1 MLLSDVCFL
10 KSTTGLWPQLPALA
24 GIVNMLIYAQ
34 NLASHITHFAHRFDC
49 SGMIPRFSKLIQIFL
64 GPGNTHSQEWGMPPP
79 PHPGHMSVI
88 EEFGGGER
96 VKSLFLL
103 SENRLLTRGLPMD
116 HGSGVYGS
124 VGGKPEE
131 EG

>member
-1 MLLSDVCFL
+1 ML
-10 KSTTGLWPQLPALA
+10 
-24 GIVNMLIYAQ
+24 
-34 NLASHITHFAHRFDC
+34 
-49 SGMIPRFSKLIQIFL
+49 
-64 GPGNTHSQEWGMPPP
+64 
-79 PHPGHMSVI
+79 PHPPGHMSVI

-124 VGGKPEE
+124 VRGKPEE
-131 EG
+131 EGQSCDEEEVEDEQDDEE

>member
-1 MLLSDVCFL
+1 
-10 KSTTGLWPQLPALA
+10 
-24 GIVNMLIYAQ
+24 
-34 NLASHITHFAHRFDC
+34 
-49 SGMIPRFSKLIQIFL
+49 
-64 GPGNTHSQEWGMPPP
+64 
-79 PHPGHMSVI
+79 MSVI

-131 EG
+131 EEEEEEEEEGDLQFWEMDTYEISHRCLKSG

>member
-1 MLLSDVCFL
+1 
-10 KSTTGLWPQLPALA
+10 
-24 GIVNMLIYAQ
+24 
-34 NLASHITHFAHRFDC
+34 
-49 SGMIPRFSKLIQIFL
+49 
-64 GPGNTHSQEWGMPPP
+64 
-79 PHPGHMSVI
+79 MSVI

-131 EG
+131 EEEEEEEREKTSGGALDRQPIS

>member
-1 MLLSDVCFL
+1 
-10 KSTTGLWPQLPALA
+10 
-24 GIVNMLIYAQ
+24 
-34 NLASHITHFAHRFDC
+34 
-49 SGMIPRFSKLIQIFL
+49 
-64 GPGNTHSQEWGMPPP
+64 MPPFP
-79 PHPGHMSVI
+79 PGHMSVI

-124 VGGKPEE
+124 VGGKPSRELREE
-131 EG
+131 AVGL

>member
-1 MLLSDVCFL
+1 
-10 KSTTGLWPQLPALA
+10 
-24 GIVNMLIYAQ
+24 
-34 NLASHITHFAHRFDC
+34 
-49 SGMIPRFSKLIQIFL
+49 
-64 GPGNTHSQEWGMPPP
+64 
-79 PHPGHMSVI
+79 MSVI

-131 EG
+131 EEKEREEEKEEVSVCSMGIFSTKYRFFLKMSQSEKN

>member
-1 MLLSDVCFL
+1 ML
-10 KSTTGLWPQLPALA
+10 
-24 GIVNMLIYAQ
+24 
-34 NLASHITHFAHRFDC
+34 
-49 SGMIPRFSKLIQIFL
+49 
-64 GPGNTHSQEWGMPPP
+64 
-79 PHPGHMSVI
+79 PHPPGHMSVI

-124 VGGKPEE
+124 VRGKPEDNGDNNE
-131 EG
+131 EEEMEDNDDNKKEEEEEENFQICLRKF

>member
-1 MLLSDVCFL
+1 
-10 KSTTGLWPQLPALA
+10 
-24 GIVNMLIYAQ
+24 
-34 NLASHITHFAHRFDC
+34 
-49 SGMIPRFSKLIQIFL
+49 
-64 GPGNTHSQEWGMPPP
+64 
-79 PHPGHMSVI
+79 MSVI

-131 EG
+131 EEEINRNTVKASDSTMPNMEYNAKMWKKKMQRSGECSFKSLKAAKDNRNHRSDPRVR

>member
-1 MLLSDVCFL
+1 ML
-10 KSTTGLWPQLPALA
+10 
-24 GIVNMLIYAQ
+24 
-34 NLASHITHFAHRFDC
+34 
-49 SGMIPRFSKLIQIFL
+49 
-64 GPGNTHSQEWGMPPP
+64 
-79 PHPGHMSVI
+79 PHPPGHMSVI

-131 EG
+131 EEEEEELHILEDDIAQEQNITVLRTTLSQRS

>member
-1 MLLSDVCFL
+1 
-10 KSTTGLWPQLPALA
+10 
-24 GIVNMLIYAQ
+24 
-34 NLASHITHFAHRFDC
+34 
-49 SGMIPRFSKLIQIFL
+49 
-64 GPGNTHSQEWGMPPP
+64 
-79 PHPGHMSVI
+79 MSVI

-131 EG
+131 EEEEEKQQRIDYHLISLRPRALPNWLMVESNHR

>member
-1 MLLSDVCFL
+1 ML
-10 KSTTGLWPQLPALA
+10 
-24 GIVNMLIYAQ
+24 
-34 NLASHITHFAHRFDC
+34 
-49 SGMIPRFSKLIQIFL
+49 
-64 GPGNTHSQEWGMPPP
+64 
-79 PHPGHMSVI
+79 PHPPGHMSVI

-124 VGGKPEE
+124 VRGKPEE
-131 EG
+131 EEEGRRWRRWRRGHNA

>member
-1 MLLSDVCFL
+1 
-10 KSTTGLWPQLPALA
+10 
-24 GIVNMLIYAQ
+24 
-34 NLASHITHFAHRFDC
+34 
-49 SGMIPRFSKLIQIFL
+49 
-64 GPGNTHSQEWGMPPP
+64 
-79 PHPGHMSVI
+79 MSVI

-124 VGGKPEE
+124 VRGKPEE
-131 EG
+131 EEEEEGDPQFREMDTYEISHRCLKSG

>member
-1 MLLSDVCFL
+1 ML
-10 KSTTGLWPQLPALA
+10 
-24 GIVNMLIYAQ
+24 
-34 NLASHITHFAHRFDC
+34 
-49 SGMIPRFSKLIQIFL
+49 
-64 GPGNTHSQEWGMPPP
+64 
-79 PHPGHMSVI
+79 PHPPGHMSVI

-124 VGGKPEE
+124 VRGKPEE
-131 EG
+131 EEEEEEKTRLKNCKCCSLSLLLVRSQT

>member
-1 MLLSDVCFL
+1 ML
-10 KSTTGLWPQLPALA
+10 
-24 GIVNMLIYAQ
+24 
-34 NLASHITHFAHRFDC
+34 
-49 SGMIPRFSKLIQIFL
+49 
-64 GPGNTHSQEWGMPPP
+64 
-79 PHPGHMSVI
+79 PHPPGHMSVI

-124 VGGKPEE
+124 VRGKPEE
-131 EG
+131 EEEEEKKEGEEKEKDDKNKYVV